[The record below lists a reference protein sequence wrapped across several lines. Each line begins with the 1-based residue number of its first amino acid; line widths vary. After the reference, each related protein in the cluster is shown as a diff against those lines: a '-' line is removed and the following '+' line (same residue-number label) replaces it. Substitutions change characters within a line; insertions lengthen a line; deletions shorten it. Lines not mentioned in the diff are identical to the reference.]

1 MDTLSHGLVG
11 SILTRSTTERPEGR
25 AALWIGFLAAM
36 LPDLDF
42 LFLHGQLD
50 YLRNHRGWSHSFL
63 YLPLFAAGVA
73 LIARLFFR
81 RARFVRLFFFAAL
94 GIASHI
100 VFDWITSFGTMFLT
114 PLSRE
119 RYSLD
124 WVFIIDPFFTTIGGF
139 GLVIAAA
146 LPARGRRAA
155 SIASGLLAL
164 YILLCAALHARALAV
179 WRRIDHAP
187 PGAPVAVLPQ
197 LLSPFRWLGLS
208 DHGDSLHACF
218 FDIGPFARAVPI
230 PSTPEKLSEA
240 LRRLPEFYP
249 PPDRARIRRFEKP
262 ADSPLL
268 AAARALPDVQTYLA
282 FARFPLATVTPSADG
297 TTAITFEDM
306 RFLPFFTGPWA
317 RTKSGG
323 LQRVAFVYRV
333 RLDSSGRP
341 LERGF
346 VVGGRGR

>member
-11 SILTRSTTERPEGR
+11 SILTRSMSERPGAR

-73 LIARLFFR
+73 AVARLFFR
-81 RARFVRLFFFAAL
+81 RARFLHLFLLAAL

-124 WVFIIDPFFTTIGGF
+124 WLFIIDPIFTTIGAF
-139 GLVIAAA
+139 GLLVSAAV
-146 LPARGRRAA
+146 PGRGRRAA
-155 SIASGLLAL
+155 SIASALLIL
-164 YILLCAALHARALAV
+164 YLLFCATLHARALAA
-179 WRRIDHAP
+179 WNRIDRAP
-187 PGAPVAVLPQ
+187 AGAPVAVLPQ

-218 FDIGPFARAVPI
+218 FDIGPFARAVPA
-230 PSTPEKLSEA
+230 PVTPEKLSEA
-240 LRRLPEFYP
+240 LHVNPTR
-249 PPDRARIRRFEKP
+249 
-262 ADSPLL
+262 
-268 AAARALPDVQTYLA
+268 V
-282 FARFPLATVTPSADG
+282 PSAPSR
-297 TTAITFEDM
+297 AM
-306 RFLPFFTGPWA
+306 KA
-317 RTKSGG
+317 RRVEQKRHHAQTK
-323 LQRVAFVYRV
+323 QRR
-333 RLDSSGRP
+333 RRP
-341 LERGF
+341 AVDDE
-346 VVGGRGR
+346 